1 MKNKKITAISS
12 VLAIIALAG
21 TIVSTTSASASSTKK
36 ITLNYW
42 THVNPPT
49 QAVEKKLIAQYV
61 NRNPN
66 VKINYLPVDFG
77 SLPAK
82 LNSSIAGGGGP
93 DLFNYF
99 QSYAPG
105 LATKGYLA
113 PVDFKAFGVSN
124 KAKFGAR
131 YTKPIADG
139 YTWAGKVIGV
149 PHEVSAFQFWI
160 NNDQFKVAGLD
171 PVANFP
177 KTWADVAT
185 YGSRIQNA
193 VGGSKEGIALSLNST
208 VRDSL
213 VFDSWARQAGNG
225 LFSNDGKTSYVN
237 SPAAVRALQTW
248 GDLVN
253 VSKINDPSLG
263 PTASTNAEDLFGS
276 GTAAMVNVG
285 GSWFQ
290 PTLAQT
296 YPSIKYT
303 VGQLPN
309 FGINNIGA
317 DLYGFGLYVPIT
329 SKQKTEAWKFAR
341 FLADNAGSY
350 FTGAGVWLGDNKT
363 LSSGATAKVANWSVF
378 AQGFK
383 RGYFLAQLVNYSQIS
398 QILED
403 AIQRVVI
410 NGVSAKDSLTQAQTQ
425 IGPLLNK

>member
-1 MKNKKITAISS
+1 MPSLGALNRLWESTLRRRAIQKIRGTHGGNTMKNKKITAISS

-61 NRNPN
+61 SRNPN

-82 LNSSIAGGGGP
+82 LNSSITGGGGP

-105 LATKGYLA
+105 LASKGYLA

-131 YTKPIADG
+131 YTKPITDG

-160 NNDQFKVAGLD
+160 NNDQFKAAGLD

-185 YGSRIQNA
+185 FGAKIQNA
-193 VGGSKEGIALSLNST
+193 AGGSKEGIALSLNST

-253 VSKINDPSLG
+253 VSKISDPSLG

-317 DLYGFGLYVPIT
+317 DL
-329 SKQKTEAWKFAR
+329 
-341 FLADNAGSY
+341 
-350 FTGAGVWLGDNKT
+350 
-363 LSSGATAKVANWSVF
+363 
-378 AQGFK
+378 
-383 RGYFLAQLVNYSQIS
+383 
-398 QILED
+398 
-403 AIQRVVI
+403 
-410 NGVSAKDSLTQAQTQ
+410 
-425 IGPLLNK
+425 

>member
-1 MKNKKITAISS
+1 MKNKRITAISS

-21 TIVSTTSASASSTKK
+21 TIVSTTSASASTKAK

-49 QAVEKKLIAQYV
+49 QAVEKALIAKYQLK
-61 NRNPN
+61 NPN

-105 LATKGYLA
+105 LASKGYLA
-113 PVDFKAFGVSN
+113 AVDFKAFGVVNGTRFNS
-124 KAKFGAR
+124 R

-139 YTWAGKVIGV
+139 FTWKGKVIGI

-160 NNDQFKVAGLD
+160 NNDHFKAAGLD

-185 YGSRIQNA
+185 IGAKLQSA
-193 VGGSKEGIALSLNST
+193 AGGAKEGIALSLNST

-213 VFDSWARQAGNG
+213 VFDSWTRQAGNG

-237 SPAAVRALQTW
+237 SPAAIKALQTW

-290 PTLAQT
+290 PSLAQT
-296 YPSIKYT
+296 YSTIKYT

-309 FGINNIGA
+309 FGINQVGA
-317 DLYGFGLYVPIT
+317 DLYGFGLYVPVT
-329 SKQKTEAWKFAR
+329 SKQQAAAWKFAR

-350 FTGAGVWLGDNKT
+350 FSGAGVWLGDNRT
-363 LSSGATAKVANWSVF
+363 LSSSATAKVANWSVF

-383 RGYFLAQLVNYSQIS
+383 RGYFLAQLVHYSEIS

-410 NGVSAKDSLTQAQTQ
+410 NGVSAKDSLAQAQAQ
-425 IGPLLNK
+425 IGPLLNQ